1 MKLPMIGVFT
11 LLLGMFC
18 VPLSHAQESI
28 DGDWVGGTNLFNN
41 PVFIH
46 VRFTSNASGISG
58 LANVQPWK
66 VGNRPLSVVNVEG
79 TRVHFEFPSVT
90 GVPYQGE
97 GDLKDGVIQGKMWRG
112 NTEGKLHLVHVAKA
126 DRRLFD
132 EYVGAYEL
140 PNPKQ
145 AGRKTL
151 HLVTYGALGFLRW
164 VNLETG
170 ETTALY
176 PMSNNK
182 FFFGFSVVQKPSPDF
197 ATWTFEKGEKGEIAS
212 TVRVQGQPDQHPT
225 KTSLYKQEQLTLRN
239 GDVTLRAT
247 LLSPGTEG
255 KHPAVVYIPGS
266 GGDYTS
272 RDSSLFREYHQL
284 ISNGIAVLIYDKRG
298 TGGSSGDWHRSS
310 FEDLGR
316 DALAG
321 VASLKSRK
329 DINPK
334 QIGVWGFSQ
343 GATIAPFAASVS
355 KDVAFVIMMSGGG
368 ISGAEAEKGQQV
380 AAMRARNLSEDEI
393 KEALAFM
400 ELQFDAVRS
409 KAGWEKFQAA
419 IPAARDKRW
428 FQHTWGGTP
437 KDHWLWGWWQFVIN
451 HDPATVLEKVRV
463 PVLAMWGSGDTL
475 TVPEYIREMVAKI
488 EESLKKGG
496 NKDVTIKIFPGAEH
510 DLTVKG
516 SNEQVPTPG
525 FHDLLVGWLR
535 QRVTVKQQKASIQ

>member
-1 MKLPMIGVFT
+1 MKRLTMIGVFA
-11 LLLGMFC
+11 LLFGGFC
-18 VPLSHAQESI
+18 VASLAAQDSI
-28 DGDWVGGTNLFNN
+28 EGDWVGGTNLFSN
-41 PVFIH
+41 PVFVH
-46 VRFTSNASGISG
+46 VRFTSNSSGISG
-58 LANVQPWK
+58 LANIQPWK
-66 VGNRPLSVVNVEG
+66 VGNRPLSVARVDG

-90 GVPYQGE
+90 GIPYVGDGE
-97 GDLKDGVIQGKMWRG
+97 LKDGVIQGKMSRG
-112 NTEGKLHLVHVAKA
+112 NTQGTLHLIHVAKV
-126 DRRLFD
+126 DRKLFD
-132 EYVGAYEL
+132 SYVGAYEF
-140 PNPKQ
+140 PDPKQ
-145 AGRKTL
+145 GGRRTL
-151 HLVTYGALGFLRW
+151 HLVTYGALGYLRW

-170 ETTALY
+170 QTTALY
-176 PMSNNK
+176 PTSNNK
-182 FFFGFSVVQKPSPDF
+182 FFFGGSVVLQASPDD
-197 ATWTFEKGEKGEIAS
+197 ATWTFERGEKGEIVS
-212 TVRVQGQPDQHPT
+212 TVRVKGQPDQHST
-225 KTSLYKQEQLTLRN
+225 RTNIYKQEQVTLRN
-239 GDVTLRAT
+239 GDVTLAAT
-247 LLSPGTEG
+247 LLSPATEG

-298 TGGSSGDWHRSS
+298 TGGSSGDWQRSS

-321 VASLKSRK
+321 VAFLKTRK

-334 QIGVWGFSQ
+334 KIGVWGFSQ

-400 ELQFDAVRS
+400 QLQFDAVRS
-409 KAGWEKFQAA
+409 PAGMEKFQAS
-419 IPAARDKRW
+419 IPGARDKRW

-437 KDHWLWGWWQFVIN
+437 KDHWLWGWWHFIIN
-451 HDPATVLEKVRV
+451 HDPAIVLEKVKV
-463 PVLAMWGSGDTL
+463 PVLAMWGSGDSL

-488 EESLKKGG
+488 EQSLKKGG
-496 NKDVTIKIFPGAEH
+496 NRDVTTKIFPGAEH

-516 SNEQVPTPG
+516 SGEQVPTPG
-525 FHDLLVGWLR
+525 FHDLLNGWLR
-535 QRVTVKQQKASIQ
+535 QRVTVKN

>member
-1 MKLPMIGVFT
+1 MKRLAMIGVFV
-11 LLLGMFC
+11 LLFGGL
-18 VPLSHAQESI
+18 VPSLAAQESI
-28 DGDWVGGTNLFNN
+28 DGDWVGGTNLFDR
-41 PVFIH
+41 PVFVH
-46 VRFTSNASGISG
+46 VRFTSNSSGISG
-58 LANVQPWK
+58 LANIQPWK
-66 VGNRPLSVVNVEG
+66 VGNRPLSVVKVEG
-79 TRVHFEFPSVT
+79 TRVHFEFPSVI
-90 GVPYQGE
+90 GIPYVGDGE
-97 GDLKDGVIQGKMWRG
+97 LKDGVIRGKMWRG
-112 NTEGKLHLVHVAKA
+112 NTQGTFHLIHVAKA
-126 DRRLFD
+126 DRKLFD
-132 EYVGAYEL
+132 DYVGAYEL
-140 PNPKQ
+140 PDPKQ

-164 VNLETG
+164 VNLESG

-182 FFFGFSVVQKPSPDF
+182 FSFGFSVIQKPSPDF
-197 ATWTFEKGEKGEIAS
+197 ATWTFEKGEKGEIVS

-225 KTSLYKQEQLTLRN
+225 RTNFYKQEQVTLRN
-239 GDVTLRAT
+239 GDVTLAAT
-247 LLSPGTEG
+247 LLSPATEG

-266 GGDYTS
+266 GGDQTS

-298 TGGSSGDWHRSS
+298 TGASSGDWQRSS

-321 VASLKSRK
+321 VAFLKTRK

-334 QIGVWGFSQ
+334 KIGVWGFSQ

-355 KDVAFVIMMSGGG
+355 KDMAFVIMMSGGG
-368 ISGAEAEKGQQV
+368 ISSKEAEKGQQV

-409 KAGWEKFQAA
+409 PAGMEKFQAA
-419 IPAARDKRW
+419 IPGARDKRW

-437 KDHWLWGWWQFVIN
+437 KDHWLWGWWHFNIN
-451 HDPATVLEKVRV
+451 HDPATVMEKVRV
-463 PVLAMWGSGDTL
+463 PVLAMWGSGDPL
-475 TVPEYIREMVAKI
+475 TVPEYISEMVAKT
-488 EESLKKGG
+488 EQSLKKAG
-496 NKDVTIKIFPGAEH
+496 NKDVTTKVFPGADH
-510 DLTVKG
+510 GLNVPG

-535 QRVTVKQQKASIQ
+535 QRVTTKK